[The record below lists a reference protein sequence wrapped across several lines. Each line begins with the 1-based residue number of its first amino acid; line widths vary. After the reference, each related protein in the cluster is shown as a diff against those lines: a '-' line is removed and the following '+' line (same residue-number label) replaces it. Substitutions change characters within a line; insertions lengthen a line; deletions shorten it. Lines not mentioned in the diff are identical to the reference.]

1 MKFQTL
7 NLWCAALLVLML
19 TTGNTYSQ
27 NSAERIDNTWVTNA
41 DIFYEDILNLP
52 NRVEKAQAV
61 MYDNEI
67 EQSEEGRD
75 AIFFPNPLLLN
86 GKPLEYA
93 DFSGASKGI
102 LTVVEGNPA
111 SPAATK
117 IPFMVYLR
125 RDGVIIEQGNSN
137 INREVFEMEISK
149 VLALAKNGD
158 HLIIAPARKKDCKA
172 KRILRVVDGC

>member
-1 MKFQTL
+1 MKFQTS
-7 NLWCAALLVLML
+7 NFCVALFVLML
-19 TTGNTYSQ
+19 TAGNTYSQ
-27 NSAERIDNTWVTNA
+27 NNADRIDKTWVTDT

-93 DFSGASKGI
+93 DFSGASKGV
-102 LTVVEGNPA
+102 LTVVEGNPE

-117 IPFMVYLR
+117 IPFMIYLR
-125 RDGVIIEQGNSN
+125 RDGVIIKQGKSD
-137 INREVFEMEISK
+137 INREVFEIEIST

-172 KRILRVVDGC
+172 KRILRVLGGC

>member
-1 MKFQTL
+1 MKFQTS
-7 NLWCAALLVLML
+7 NLWSATLFALIM
-19 TTGNTYSQ
+19 TAGNAYSQ
-27 NSAERIDNTWVTNA
+27 NSNDRIDNTWVTNA
-41 DIFYEDILNLP
+41 DKFYEDILNLP

-75 AIFFPNPLLLN
+75 GNFSSNPLLLN

-93 DFSGASKGI
+93 DFSGASKGM
-102 LTVVEGNPA
+102 LTVVEGNPE
-111 SPAATK
+111 SPTTTK
-117 IPFMVYLR
+117 IPFMIYLR
-125 RDGVIIEQGNSN
+125 RDGAIIKQGKSD
-137 INREVFEMEISK
+137 INREVFEIEISE

-172 KRILRVVDGC
+172 KRILRVVGGC